1 MKIKDVAKLI
11 EESDSIVIFSHAY
24 PDGDAYGSQI
34 GLRETLKATY
44 PNKKV
49 FAVGSGLKN
58 FYNLIGEMDI
68 VDDETIKNSLTFLV
82 DANEFNRFEDPR
94 VTTGKNKILIDHHIQ
109 NNYDGFAVRIVN
121 EKSCS
126 TCEIVCDLCRKLNLR
141 FTPIAANALFL
152 GLLTDSGRF
161 QFAKDYA
168 SMFSTASFLIE
179 QGAEPAELYKI
190 LNVVKEKD
198 LLIRSFIFSKL
209 IRYPEGLLFVYFS
222 NDDIKRLEISST
234 NKAANFVNM
243 IGNIENYPIWM
254 IAAEDEEGNVKF
266 EFRSNKYPV
275 QPIALKY
282 GGGGHEMAAGLTIKN
297 CKKSQI
303 DAVIADYLELLRGE
317 K

>member
-1 MKIKDVAKLI
+1 M
-11 EESDSIVIFSHAY
+11 
-24 PDGDAYGSQI
+24 
-34 GLRETLKATY
+34 
-44 PNKKV
+44 
-49 FAVGSGLKN
+49 
-58 FYNLIGEMDI
+58 
-68 VDDETIKNSLTFLV
+68 
-82 DANEFNRFEDPR
+82 
-94 VTTGKNKILIDHHIQ
+94 
-109 NNYDGFAVRIVN
+109 
-121 EKSCS
+121 
-126 TCEIVCDLCRKLNLR
+126 CRKLNLR

-266 EFRSNKYPV
+266 EFRSNRYPV

-303 DAVIADYLELLRGE
+303 DAVIADYLELLRG
-317 K
+317 KK

>member
-1 MKIKDVAKLI
+1 MKFDDVAKLV
-11 EESDSIVIFSHAY
+11 EENDSIVIFSHAY

-34 GLRETLKATY
+34 GLRQLLRATY
-44 PNKKV
+44 PNKKIY
-49 FAVGSGLKN
+49 AVGSGLKN
-58 FYNLIGEMDI
+58 FYHLIGEMDI
-68 VDDETIKNSLTFLV
+68 VDDETIKNSLLFLV

-94 VTTGKNKILIDHHIQ
+94 VTIGKTKILIDHHIQ
-109 NNYDGFAVRIVN
+109 NNYEGFSVRIVD
-121 EKSCS
+121 EFACS
-126 TCEIVCDLCRKLNLR
+126 TCEIVCKLARKLNLR
-141 FTPIAANALFL
+141 FTPVAANALFL

-161 QFAKDYA
+161 QFAKNYQV
-168 SMFSTASFLIE
+168 MFDTASFLIKE
-179 QGAEPAELYKI
+179 GADPSELYKI
-190 LNVVKEKD
+190 LSVVKEKD

-209 IRYPEGLLFVYFS
+209 ERYPEGLLYVYFS
-222 NDDIKRLEISST
+222 RDDIKRLGISSS

-254 IAAEDEEGNVKF
+254 IAAEDDEGSVKF

-282 GGGGHEMAAGLTIKN
+282 GGGGHELAAGLTIKN

-303 DAVIADYLELLRGE
+303 DAVIADYLELLRG